1 MKISACLI
9 VKNEANNIRN
19 CINSFK
25 DIVNEVIVVDTGS
38 NDNTVQL
45 AEECGAIVYFFEWI
59 NDFASAKNYALEKA
73 SGDWI
78 IFLDADEFFDKSKI
92 SNLPPIL
99 QSIDKSFN
107 AVACK
112 MINIDPATKK
122 VMDEITHVRIFRN
135 KEYIRYVNPIHEML
149 LNTKKDKT

>member
-92 SNLPPIL
+92 SNLPQYYNL
-99 QSIDKSFN
+99 
-107 AVACK
+107 
-112 MINIDPATKK
+112 
-122 VMDEITHVRIFRN
+122 
-135 KEYIRYVNPIHEML
+135 
-149 LNTKKDKT
+149 